1 MQSQA
6 DYTRYYS
13 NNSSS
18 LITTTTPMAESA
30 QPMYTQQPPLYI
42 PPDTNYA
49 SSSSCPPPEYNNIII
64 PPDDFIGWDDLIT
77 RDQIERNRA
86 QPVDQDMFK
95 LPTMINQL
103 GTQTC
108 FNDYDFV
115 YFLNIFNV
123 PLWRMICEQKL
134 VKFEKDKYFVCEYL
148 LLIFNVISVLP
159 EHNTYALKDLDK
171 IIKFPGIVTKKKKLM
186 SPSVSKIFTLHA
198 IIIKNV
204 FNTLIRKTENHHPV
218 WTQNLTENLGK
229 LRAAFA
235 ESAELHK
242 NISTNTTK
250 HNYEDIVKCF
260 ESVYPINKKTNTKR
274 KQDSFQACQPKRPS
288 TQKDLGK
295 LMECMNKDN
304 EDAVGADAAG
314 VEQTY
319 EKIAHECVTP
329 PDSTFEM
336 DLEMLDNLNEFFR
349 ATTANMPLTN
359 PISTFASIYDHV
371 HSVYVHDCS
380 LCDFRQHL
388 AVMNY
393 GADAAPVENS
403 SHTINLEF
411 NEMKSWLMANS
422 DISDS
427 VYDAISAARVEM
439 MKSFVRHFATVD
451 AVVGDIGRIYDQM
464 AAFFSESENNLPPS
478 SGDRI
483 NLRQVK
489 NVYLGHEPP
498 RTTELQILIY
508 KMWSKFKIELDK
520 QSLQMSKEVCDLLM
534 ADHSRN
540 LINFE
545 IQNRGIFM
553 HDIGLTWVQVFKNLV
568 FKPGS
573 WPNRRD

>member
-1 MQSQA
+1 MQAETQLAASASYGELDEYLKIALHNSATIDIGEHQPPRMQSQA

-314 VEQTY
+314 VEQ
-319 EKIAHECVTP
+319 
-329 PDSTFEM
+329 
-336 DLEMLDNLNEFFR
+336 
-349 ATTANMPLTN
+349 
-359 PISTFASIYDHV
+359 ISTFASIYDHV

-380 LCDFRQHL
+380 LRFS
-388 AVMNY
+388 
-393 GADAAPVENS
+393 AASS
-403 SHTINLEF
+403 SHEL
-411 NEMKSWLMANS
+411 
-422 DISDS
+422 
-427 VYDAISAARVEM
+427 R
-439 MKSFVRHFATVD
+439 
-451 AVVGDIGRIYDQM
+451 GGRR
-464 AAFFSESENNLPPS
+464 P
-478 SGDRI
+478 G
-483 NLRQVK
+483 
-489 NVYLGHEPP
+489 G
-498 RTTELQILIY
+498 
-508 KMWSKFKIELDK
+508 KF
-520 QSLQMSKEVCDLLM
+520 QP
-534 ADHSRN
+534 H
-540 LINFE
+540 
-545 IQNRGIFM
+545 
-553 HDIGLTWVQVFKNLV
+553 H
-568 FKPGS
+568 
-573 WPNRRD
+573 